1 MPYDFSFSRRE
12 WWAAVVG
19 AVLLAV
25 LMFAVGFVSGSLW
38 QRRSPSPSPAPAAA
52 SANGPAK

>member
-1 MPYDFSFSRRE
+1 
-12 WWAAVVG
+12 
-19 AVLLAV
+19 
-25 LMFAVGFVSGSLW
+25 MFAVGFVSGSLW